1 VAEAAG
7 DRVVHRRILRGA
19 ATNSGARLLAYGVWF
34 LLTPFIIAT
43 VGTADYGLWALIGS
57 VVGLASLLELGI
69 GGAITKYVAEYRLK
83 GHTETARDLISTALA
98 LYLGLAGIIIVAAV
112 LAAPVVPVLF
122 RIAPDQQPLAVALV
136 ISMGASAAVTIPTY
150 AAAAAL
156 QGLHRYDVV
165 NLVGSVGV
173 LVSAAGTAI
182 ALLLGGGILAVV
194 LVPLPI
200 SVGVFA
206 ADLWYLRSLAP
217 DLSFRMQGVSRIHV
231 RRVLSFSASIFVAR
245 IAGQL
250 KAETDEVVIGF
261 FLPVSAVAHYTV
273 ARRLS
278 QIIRTLAEQLAK
290 VLLPIASELDAARD
304 QDRLRHLYLLGSRLT
319 LVVLLP
325 LSAALI
331 ALAGP
336 TLAAWV
342 GPEYVESASVVVV
355 LVISQVFDTSQW
367 PAGYVLQGM
376 NRHRPLAFISL
387 GGALANLLFSV
398 VLVQHY
404 GVLGVA
410 VGTLIPTVIETT
422 LLVTPYAARVLDVTL
437 GRVITDVLLRALL
450 PLAPAI
456 VVLVIARSLIEPT
469 GIVALVAITAP
480 VVAAYALAY
489 ARYGATPGER
499 DAYLRP
505 FRFARAAGRE
515 P

>member
-1 VAEAAG
+1 
-7 DRVVHRRILRGA
+7 
-19 ATNSGARLLAYGVWF
+19 
-34 LLTPFIIAT
+34 
-43 VGTADYGLWALIGS
+43 
-57 VVGLASLLELGI
+57 
-69 GGAITKYVAEYRLK
+69 
-83 GHTETARDLISTALA
+83 
-98 LYLGLAGIIIVAAV
+98 
-112 LAAPVVPVLF
+112 
-122 RIAPDQQPLAVALV
+122 
-136 ISMGASAAVTIPTY
+136 
-150 AAAAAL
+150 
-156 QGLHRYDVV
+156 
-165 NLVGSVGV
+165 VGV
-173 LVSAAGTAI
+173 IVSAAATAI

-200 SVGVFA
+200 SVGVFV

-217 DLSFRMQGVSRIHV
+217 DLSFRVNGVSRIHV

-261 FLPVSAVAHYTV
+261 FLPVTAVAHYTV

-290 VLLPIASELDAARD
+290 VLLPIASELDAAGD
-304 QDRLRHLYLLGSRLT
+304 EDRLRHLYLLGSRLT

-336 TLAAWV
+336 SLAAWV
-342 GPEYVESASVVVV
+342 GQEYAESASVVVV

-387 GGALANLLFSV
+387 GGALANLVFSV
-398 VLVQHY
+398 VLVQQY

-422 LLVTPYAARVLDVTL
+422 LFVTPYAARVLQVTL
-437 GRVITDVLLRALL
+437 GRVVTDVVLRAVL
-450 PLAPAI
+450 PLVPAI
-456 VVLVIARSLIEPT
+456 VVLVIARALIEPT

-480 VVAAYALAY
+480 VVAAYALVY

-505 FRFARAAGRE
+505 FRFARTAERE